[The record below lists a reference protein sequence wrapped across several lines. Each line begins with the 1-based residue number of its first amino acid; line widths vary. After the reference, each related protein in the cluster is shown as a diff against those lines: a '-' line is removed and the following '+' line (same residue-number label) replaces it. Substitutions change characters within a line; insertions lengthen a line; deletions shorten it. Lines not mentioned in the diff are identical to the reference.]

1 MDNTKE
7 SQAGEAAPVAANKD
21 NTTNSGDAGRM
32 VGREP
37 RQQRNKAPTS
47 TRLNEITELLHGRI
61 GQIATELHGAP
72 TASTATTQRHQ
83 GTARPC

>member
-32 VGREP
+32 VGPSPASSAIKQP
-37 RQQRNKAPTS
+37 RRPDLTKLRRYSTVGLDRSPQNYMARRPHRLRRCSGTTRNRA
-47 TRLNEITELLHGRI
+47 
-61 GQIATELHGAP
+61 
-72 TASTATTQRHQ
+72 
-83 GTARPC
+83 C

>member
-61 GQIATELHGAP
+61 GQIGDVPVDVEKL
-72 TASTATTQRHQ
+72 R
-83 GTARPC
+83 